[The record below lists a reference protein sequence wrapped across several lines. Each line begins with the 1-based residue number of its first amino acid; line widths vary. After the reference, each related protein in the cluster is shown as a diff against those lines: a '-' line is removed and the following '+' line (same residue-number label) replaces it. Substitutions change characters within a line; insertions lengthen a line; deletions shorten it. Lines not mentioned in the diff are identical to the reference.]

1 MLTFLYHALMLLVGF
16 VLPARPKLLRQGY
29 RDRNGEPTQGM
40 VGPVGLVLGAVGCYL
55 LFALLRALARGEVP
69 CGAKGCAGQIYTLAN
84 RPARTGPT
92 CFFCCGACWRLA
104 TRCMSR
110 SGSGC
115 GHKGF
120 APGQNACGCAGHHR
134 PEAGAWRRSGL
145 LRLQVARALCRHGL
159 LQALGQLISQHFFC
173 AGLQP
178 IQRALNNLLGAGLG
192 HIKAACQIGIDIGH
206 VQAQH
211 LRFCAAS
218 SWRSALVS
226 DQAADLLA
234 EYAASSPPLIHEA
247 TDSTLSSAR
256 RRWLAEWG
264 PHKGLAAIGT
274 GNGPWHGYD
283 QAAVSLTAAIK
294 ALARAA

>member
-1 MLTFLYHALMLLVGF
+1 M
-16 VLPARPKLLRQGY
+16 PS
-29 RDRNGEPTQGM
+29 
-40 VGPVGLVLGAVGCYL
+40 
-55 LFALLRALARGEVP
+55 
-69 CGAKGCAGQIYTLAN
+69 AG
-84 RPARTGPT
+84 
-92 CFFCCGACWRLA
+92 
-104 TRCMSR
+104 
-110 SGSGC
+110 
-115 GHKGF
+115 
-120 APGQNACGCAGHHR
+120 
-134 PEAGAWRRSGL
+134 SGL

-159 LQALGQLISQHFFC
+159 LQALGQLIGQHFFC

-192 HIKAACQIGIDIGH
+192 HIKATCQIGIDIGH

-234 EYAASSPPLIHEA
+234 EYAASSPALIPKNKCQA
-247 TDSTLSSAR
+247 N
-256 RRWLAEWG
+256 
-264 PHKGLAAIGT
+264 AAIGT